1 VETELRTPRPEKV
14 AVVDDVR
21 ARLSSASATIVTEYR
36 GLSVAQLQV
45 LRRSLAAAGG
55 EYRVYKNTLARRAAH
70 ESGLGAFEELLDGPT
85 ALAFVTG
92 DVSSVAKALKEFAR
106 TNPKLVVKGALVGS
120 GMFDAAQTS
129 ALADLPS
136 RDILLAQIAGAL
148 AAPMQAFAGLLT
160 ALPRKFAYGLAA
172 LIEQRGGVGV
182 AHEPVAE
189 EAPAG
194 PRAEVAPGL
203 EPEEAAAPV
212 APDAVAE
219 PDTTEAA
226 TDTAEAATDTAGVAP
241 DTAGAAP
248 DTAGVAPDT
257 DEAAPTAAV
266 VAESEPAGEPAG
278 TEESGATGD

>member
-1 VETELRTPRPEKV
+1 METELRTPRLEKV

-70 ESGLGAFEELLDGPT
+70 ESGLDSLEELLDGPT

-136 RDILLAQIAGAL
+136 RDVLLAQIAGAL

-172 LIEQRGGVGV
+172 LIEQRGGVAV
-182 AHEPVAE
+182 APEPVAE

-194 PRAEVAPGL
+194 TEAEPGP

-212 APDAVAE
+212 APEAVVE
-219 PDTTEAA
+219 PDAAEAA
-226 TDTAEAATDTAGVAP
+226 TDTAEAVTVA
-241 DTAGAAP
+241 
-248 DTAGVAPDT
+248 
-257 DEAAPTAAV
+257 
-266 VAESEPAGEPAG
+266 AESEPAGEPAG
-278 TEESGATGD
+278 TDESGATGG

>member
-1 VETELRTPRPEKV
+1 METELRTPRPEKV

-70 ESGLGAFEELLDGPT
+70 ESGLDSLEELLDGPT

-136 RDILLAQIAGAL
+136 RDVLLAQIAGAL
-148 AAPMQAFAGLLT
+148 AAPMQAFAGLLK

-172 LIEQRGGVGV
+172 LIEQRGGVAV
-182 AHEPVAE
+182 APEPVAE

-194 PRAEVAPGL
+194 TEAEPGP

-212 APDAVAE
+212 AAEAIVEPDAA
-219 PDTTEAA
+219 EAA
-226 TDTAEAATDTAGVAP
+226 TDTAEAVTVAAESEP
-241 DTAGAAP
+241 
-248 DTAGVAPDT
+248 
-257 DEAAPTAAV
+257 V

-278 TEESGATGD
+278 TDESGATGD

>member
-1 VETELRTPRPEKV
+1 METELRTPRPEKV

-70 ESGLGAFEELLDGPT
+70 ESGLDSLEELLDGPT

-136 RDILLAQIAGAL
+136 RDVLLAQIAGAL

-172 LIEQRGGVGV
+172 LIEQRGGVAV
-182 AHEPVAE
+182 APEPVAE

-194 PRAEVAPGL
+194 TEAEPGP

-212 APDAVAE
+212 APEAVVE
-219 PDTTEAA
+219 PDAAEAA
-226 TDTAEAATDTAGVAP
+226 TDTAEAVTVAAESEP
-241 DTAGAAP
+241 
-248 DTAGVAPDT
+248 
-257 DEAAPTAAV
+257 V

-278 TEESGATGD
+278 TDESGATGD

>member
-70 ESGLGAFEELLDGPT
+70 ESGLDSLEELLDGPT

-136 RDILLAQIAGAL
+136 RDVLLAQIAGAL

-172 LIEQRGGVGV
+172 LIEQRGGVAV
-182 AHEPVAE
+182 APEPVAE

-194 PRAEVAPGL
+194 TEAEPGP

-212 APDAVAE
+212 APEAVVE
-219 PDTTEAA
+219 PDAAEAA
-226 TDTAEAATDTAGVAP
+226 TDTAEAATDTAEAVTVA
-241 DTAGAAP
+241 
-248 DTAGVAPDT
+248 
-257 DEAAPTAAV
+257 
-266 VAESEPAGEPAG
+266 AESEPAGEPAG
-278 TEESGATGD
+278 TDESGATGD